1 MVENKKVIDSKFV
14 VKSFGLNSQ
23 IYKEAIQ
30 HLKKGVEKEDQ
41 KYIEHLE
48 QRKSFYKRIYNV
60 IPNRDLLLKQTY
72 YVIILKLILTKKL
85 RDCNAEKDVKF
96 NEFNEFLYN
105 HLDEYFHEKIFETL
119 DKGVFLH
126 QDLFHDLYQQI
137 FFPIIRHRLGEFYT
151 SQHLVKMMVEDF
163 YEFGNKILD
172 PACGSG
178 SFLVEILLKILNSNF
193 PKELK
198 KKAIANVYGFDINP
212 LATLTTKI
220 NLVLI
225 LSEFFEY
232 DEYKNYEQ
240 KVAFMNS
247 LFPTQEDERNYIR
260 MEKLKNSFDLII
272 GNPPWLTYKDIQD
285 KSYQTKIRTLAESL
299 NIKPPSQYITH
310 IELATIFFYAIPKRF
325 LKLNGKI
332 FFVITKSVLNGDH
345 CYKFRKFSI
354 FNDLEIW
361 DFPNNYFF
369 NINHICLKAR
379 YIGENS
385 DIPLSKKYPITTK
398 IFNGKLDL
406 QEETRYNSIKIEKEG
421 AKIILPE
428 KEIRTLNDLSF
439 SKYKDL
445 FFQGATLVPRTLVFF
460 DINNENDENL
470 TISSD
475 SDILSRAKK
484 NWIFKFQN
492 KTIEKRFRFKT
503 LLNMDLIPFYIKKF
517 RNIFLP
523 INETYEF
530 DVNYLVKYTKAY
542 EFYNKLNDIYQNK
555 KKPTSKIETLFS
567 NLNYWNKLSKQY
579 YNKRFIVV
587 YNASGSMIKA
597 AVIDNYEKDIIIAS
611 ENYYFS
617 TDILNEAYYLSSVLN
632 SPILTKNIKLI
643 KSSRHIHKRPFSFPI
658 PIYDNEDLLHRKIA
672 NKGKKSE
679 TLVQDLFYNNPK
691 ISPSKVRIFIKKKLE
706 KLDLLTKEIVF
717 GLEIKK
723 GKK

>member
-1 MVENKKVIDSKFV
+1 MVENKKVIDSKFI
-14 VKSFGLNSQ
+14 VKFFGLNSQ

-30 HLKKGVEKEDQ
+30 YLKKKVEKDEQ
-41 KYIEHLE
+41 KYIQHLE
-48 QRKSFYKRIYNV
+48 RRKSFYKKVYNI
-60 IPNRDLLLKQTY
+60 IPNRDLLLKQSY
-72 YVIILKLILTKKL
+72 YVIILRLILTKKL
-85 RDCNAEKDVKF
+85 RDYPAEDNIEF
-96 NEFNEFLYN
+96 NEFNELLYY
-105 HLDEYFHEKIFETL
+105 HLDNTLQEKIFETL
-119 DKGVFLH
+119 DNGVFSP
-126 QDLFHDLYQQI
+126 QDLFHNLYQQI

-151 SQHLVKMMVEDF
+151 SQNLVKVMVEDF

-178 SFLVEILLKILNSNF
+178 GFLVEIFLKILNSKY

-198 KKAIANVYGFDINP
+198 KNAIDNVYGFDINP
-212 LATLTTKI
+212 LATLTTKT

-225 LSEFFEY
+225 LTDFFEY
-232 DEYKNYEQ
+232 NEFNTYEQ

-247 LFPTQEDERNYIR
+247 LFPTKEDEKYYKK

-285 KSYQTKIRTLAESL
+285 KNYQTQIRALAESL
-299 NIKPPSQYITH
+299 NIKPLSQYITH
-310 IELATIFFYAIPKRF
+310 IELAAIFFYAIPKRF

-354 FNDLEIW
+354 FNELEIW

-369 NINHICLKAR
+369 NVNHICLKAR

-385 DIPLSKKYPITTK
+385 DIPFSKKYPIK
-398 IFNGKLDL
+398 AKLFNINLDL
-406 QEETRYNSIKIEKEG
+406 EEETRYNSIKIEKEG

-428 KEIRTLNDLSF
+428 KEIRTLNNLSF

-460 DINNENDENL
+460 NIDDENDEIL
-470 TISSD
+470 MISSD

-484 NWIFKFQN
+484 NWIFKFKN
-492 KTIEKRFRFKT
+492 KTIEKRFRYKT

-523 INETYEF
+523 INENYEF
-530 DVNYLVKYTKAY
+530 DANYLAKYAKAY
-542 EFYNKLNDIYQNK
+542 ELYNKLNDNYQNK

-579 YNKRFIVV
+579 YNKRYIVI
-587 YNASGSMIKA
+587 YNASGSTIKA

-617 TDILNEAYYLSSVLN
+617 TNILNEAYYLSSVLN

-658 PIYDNEDLLHRKIA
+658 PLYDDENPLHRKLA
-672 NKGKKSE
+672 NKGKKNE
-679 TLVQDLFYNNPK
+679 TLVQDLFFNNPK

-706 KLDLLTKEIVF
+706 KLDLLTKKVVF
-717 GLEIKK
+717 GLEIKSK
-723 GKK
+723 

>member
-1 MVENKKVIDSKFV
+1 MVENKKVVDSQFI
-14 VKSFGLNSQ
+14 VKYFGLNSQ

-30 HLKKGVEKEDQ
+30 YLEKEVKEEKH
-41 KYIEHLE
+41 KYLEHL
-48 QRKSFYKRIYNV
+48 QRRKSFYKKIYNV
-60 IPNRDLLLKQTY
+60 IPSKDLLLKQAY
-72 YVIILKLILTKKL
+72 YVLILRLILNKKL
-85 RDCNAEKDVKF
+85 RDHHTKKEVEF
-96 NEFNEFLYN
+96 NEFNELLYY
-105 HLDEYFHEKIFETL
+105 HLDSTLHEKIFEIL
-119 DKGVFLH
+119 DHGVFSH
-126 QDLFHDLYQQI
+126 QDLFQSLYQQI

-151 SQHLVKMMVEDF
+151 SQTLVKMMVKDF

-178 SFLVEILLKILNSNF
+178 SFLVEIFLKILKSKY

-198 KKAIANVYGFDINP
+198 KNAIDNVYGFDINP
-212 LATLTTKI
+212 LATLTTKT

-225 LSEFFEY
+225 LMDFFEY
-232 DEYKNYEQ
+232 NELDTCEQ
-240 KVAFMNS
+240 KVVFMNS
-247 LFPTQEDERNYIR
+247 LFPTKENEKNYISR
-260 MEKLKNSFDLII
+260 ENLKNSFDLII

-354 FNDLEIW
+354 FNELEIW
-361 DFPNNYFF
+361 DFPNSYLF
-369 NINHICLKAR
+369 NINHICLKAK

-385 DIPLSKKYPITTK
+385 NIPLSKKYPITAK
-398 IFNGKLDL
+398 LFNSNLDL

-421 AKIILPE
+421 VKIILPE
-428 KEIRTLNDLSF
+428 KELRTLNNLSF

-460 DINNENDENL
+460 NIHIEKDGNL
-470 TISSD
+470 IISSD
-475 SDILSRAKK
+475 TDILSRAKK

-503 LLNMDLIPFYIKKF
+503 LLNKDLIPFYIKRF
-517 RNIFLP
+517 RDIFLP
-523 INETYEF
+523 INESYEF
-530 DVNYLVKYTKAY
+530 DVNYLVKYAKAH
-542 EFYNKLNDIYQNK
+542 EFYNELNNIYQDRK
-555 KKPTSKIETLFS
+555 KTTSKIETLFS

-658 PIYDNEDLLHRKIA
+658 PLYDNEDPLHRKLA
-672 NKGKKSE
+672 NKGKKNE
-679 TLVQDLFYNNPK
+679 TLVQDLFFNNPK
-691 ISPSKVRIFIKKKLE
+691 ISPAKVRIFIKKKLE
-706 KLDLLTKEIVF
+706 KLELLTKKVVF
-717 GLEIKK
+717 GLEIKHK
-723 GKK
+723 